1 MAALSSAMAPAVFSW
16 PCMWSSTIAAM
27 LRELPDLKMLALSR
41 CGAVLRRGAG
51 CTVNDILDP
60 DIDNKV
66 ERTKSRPFASGAL
79 TPSQPSVFLGS
90 QLLLGLGI
98 LLQLNDSRSEAEL
111 R

>member
-1 MAALSSAMAPAVFSW
+1 
-16 PCMWSSTIAAM
+16 M

-66 ERTKSRPFASGAL
+66 SFFPSLLWLEATPYNICVSEKCLSFSCSCGCSTSILDVLYDYLLNQEFTKIMCLMS
-79 TPSQPSVFLGS
+79 
-90 QLLLGLGI
+90 
-98 LLQLNDSRSEAEL
+98 
-111 R
+111 